1 MARLMIDMYKL
12 LSSYQGVT
20 LYTRCLIWD
29 ADHIV
34 LEDTFS
40 DIIPDLM
47 KNPVLSE
54 VSKIT
59 SPLNEYFVKSFQKF
73 YSPI

>member
-1 MARLMIDMYKL
+1 MML
-12 LSSYQGVT
+12 
-20 LYTRCLIWD
+20 
-29 ADHIV
+29 HIV

>member
-29 ADHIV
+29 AVHRIRRHI
-34 LEDTFS
+34 FRYYSGS
-40 DIIPDLM
+40 D
-47 KNPVLSE
+47 E
-54 VSKIT
+54 
-59 SPLNEYFVKSFQKF
+59 KSGVVRGV
-73 YSPI
+73 